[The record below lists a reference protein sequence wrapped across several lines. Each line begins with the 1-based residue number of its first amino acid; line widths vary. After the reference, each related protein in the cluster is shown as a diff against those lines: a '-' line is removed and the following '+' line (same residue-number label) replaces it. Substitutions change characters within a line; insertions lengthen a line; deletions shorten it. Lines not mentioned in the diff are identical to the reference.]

1 MGRVLLV
8 LIAACL
14 VATFFII
21 NNSSF
26 RPNIIGASTKTEEA
40 KQKSEKERPGKR
52 EKESRAG
59 IPTRSSAIRSHANS
73 VAANSIKSAGTL
85 KESGVADD
93 TEVVQDPSHATVK
106 GDETPVY
113 SVNSKDSSIVKL
125 LNKGDWVSTD
135 LDVIDVSGR
144 WTIVKKSDLSKPGFV
159 QPENLQPAKAT
170 KKKENKK

>member
-26 RPNIIGASTKTEEA
+26 IPSSMSSSPKTEQA
-40 KQKSEKERPGKR
+40 KQKSEKERPAKR
-52 EKESRAG
+52 EKESRAR
-59 IPTRSSAIRSHANS
+59 IPTKSATIRSHANN
-73 VAANSIKSAGTL
+73 VTANSIKSAGTF
-85 KESGVADD
+85 KESGVPDD
-93 TEVVQDPSHATVK
+93 VDDVQDPSHATVK

-113 SVNSKDSSIVKL
+113 SVNSKDSIIVKL
-125 LNKGDWVSTD
+125 LNKGDRVSTD
-135 LDVIDVSGR
+135 LDVIDVNGR

-159 QPENLQPAKAT
+159 QPENLQPAKDT
-170 KKKENKK
+170 KRKENKK

>member
-8 LIAACL
+8 LILACL

-26 RPNIIGASTKTEEA
+26 RPNIMSASSKTEEA
-40 KQKSEKERPGKR
+40 KQKSEKERPTKR
-52 EKESRAG
+52 EKESRAR
-59 IPTRSSAIRSHANS
+59 ISTKSPIVRSHATKF
-73 VAANSIKSAGTL
+73 AANSVESAGTYTVTVVPDNV
-85 KESGVADD
+85 EG
-93 TEVVQDPSHATVK
+93 VQDPSHATVK
-106 GDETPVY
+106 DDDTPVY

-125 LNKGDWVSTD
+125 LNKGDRVSTD

-159 QPENLQPAKAT
+159 QPENLQPAKVT
-170 KKKENKK
+170 KRKENKK

>member
-8 LIAACL
+8 LILGCL

-26 RPNIIGASTKTEEA
+26 RPNIMSASSKAEEA
-40 KQKSEKERPGKR
+40 KQKSEKERTAKR
-52 EKESRAG
+52 EKESRAR
-59 IPTRSSAIRSHANS
+59 IPTKSSIARSHANN
-73 VAANSIKSAGTL
+73 VKANSIKSAGTF

-93 TEVVQDPSHATVK
+93 IEDLQDPSRATVK

-135 LDVIDVSGR
+135 LDVIGVNGR

-159 QPENLQPAKAT
+159 QPENLQPAKTT
-170 KKKENKK
+170 KVKENKK